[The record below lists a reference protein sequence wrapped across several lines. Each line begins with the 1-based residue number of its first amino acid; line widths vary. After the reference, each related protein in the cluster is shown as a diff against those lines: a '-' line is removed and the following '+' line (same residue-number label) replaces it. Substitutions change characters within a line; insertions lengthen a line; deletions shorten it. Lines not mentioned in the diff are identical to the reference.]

1 VRRGQCQLCGTVPPT
16 FVRLTRQA
24 LEGGRRNPRMGANA
38 FSMTTQDYA
47 VTSGRREWSS
57 PSLLALCGYPRHCST
72 TPGGDDI
79 PNAVEAR
86 RDRTSPRPLLTVN
99 SCIKVR
105 LDLQAD
111 KSPVVV
117 KGPFFP
123 RVVNPRYRI
132 RGIMCNARIQSS
144 KAR

>member
-1 VRRGQCQLCGTVPPT
+1 LAEVDLKGGPPQPD
-16 FVRLTRQA
+16 R
-24 LEGGRRNPRMGANA
+24 
-38 FSMTTQDYA
+38 
-47 VTSGRREWSS
+47 
-57 PSLLALCGYPRHCST
+57 
-72 TPGGDDI
+72 PGGG
-79 PNAVEAR
+79 AGH
-86 RDRTSPRPLLTVN
+86 SPWHQMGQLPECSSTAYEDQSKPQVKVLTVN

-132 RGIMCNARIQSS
+132 RETNV
-144 KAR
+144 